1 MVWIHCV
8 ESKKLNLARQI
19 NSMQKP
25 GAINCAPRVKIMY
38 IFSANGR
45 AKKAFDDIKEGQM
58 VPFIVYI
65 NFKDLFGAEHLCKL
79 YLMRAGFIEIDI
91 ENRKLVPSNLTS
103 DPRVVA
109 ADKAMAEALKDG
121 YMIQMFDE

>member
-1 MVWIHCV
+1 
-8 ESKKLNLARQI
+8 
-19 NSMQKP
+19 
-25 GAINCAPRVKIMY
+25 MY
-38 IFSANGR
+38 IFSVNGR
-45 AKKAFDDIKEGQM
+45 AKKAMDDIPEGHM

-65 NFKDLFGAEHLCKL
+65 NFKDLFGAEQLCKI
-79 YLMRAGFIEIDI
+79 YLMRAGFTEIDI